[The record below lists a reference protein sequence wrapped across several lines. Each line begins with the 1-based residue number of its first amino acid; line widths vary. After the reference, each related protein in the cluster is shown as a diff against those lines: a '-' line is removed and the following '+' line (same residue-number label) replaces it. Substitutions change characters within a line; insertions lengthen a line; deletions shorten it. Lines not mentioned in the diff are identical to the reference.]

1 MTPASLDRLRNAIR
15 DVPDFPQPG
24 ILFKDITPVLADAE
38 LIKLAIDGMAEAIGD
53 QKVDKVVGID
63 ARGFI
68 FGALLAARL
77 GTGFIPARKKGKLPW
92 RTRGID
98 YALEY
103 GTNSI
108 EMHEDAIAPGE
119 RVVLADDLLATGGT
133 AGAVLELMR
142 QAQADIVGSVFFIE
156 LAFLGGREKLA
167 GLGPIHSLL
176 TY

>member
-1 MTPASLDRLRNAIR
+1 MIPASLDRLRTAIR

-24 ILFKDITPVLADAE
+24 ILFKDITPVLADAQ
-38 LIKLAIDGMAEAIGD
+38 LIKLAIDGMEEAVAG

-92 RTRGID
+92 RTRGVD

-119 RVVLADDLLATGGT
+119 NIVLADDLLATGGT

-142 QAQADIVGSVFFIE
+142 QAEANIVASIFFIE
-156 LAFLGGREKLA
+156 LGFLGGREKIA
-167 GLGPIHSLL
+167 GFGPVHSLL

>member
-1 MTPASLDRLRNAIR
+1 MNPASLDRLRTAIR

-38 LIKLAIDGMAEAIGD
+38 LIKLAIDGMVEAVGD

-98 YALEY
+98 YSLEY

-119 RVVLADDLLATGGT
+119 NIVLADDLLATGGT

-142 QAQADIVGSVFFIE
+142 QSQANIVGAIFFIE
-156 LAFLGGREKLA
+156 LEFLGGREKISPF
-167 GLGPIHSLL
+167 GPVHSILR
-176 TY
+176 Y